1 MFNTPENKAREAI
14 DHLLKSAGWII
25 QNRNEIHLGAGQG
38 IAVREFKLKTGDAD
52 YLLYVNRQAVGA
64 IEAKKTGVP
73 LSGVESQTKKYSSG
87 LPNNLP
93 APYRPLPFLYES
105 TGIETFFTNLLDP
118 SPRSRRIFAFHTPA
132 TIAEWIDTKHN
143 TLRARFHLY
152 PELGRGNLWDA
163 QFRAVQNLEQSLVD
177 DRPRALIQ
185 MATGAGKTYA
195 AVNYIYRMLKHGDV
209 GRVLFLVD
217 RTNLAKQALKEFQQ
231 FETPDDGRRFT
242 ELYNV
247 QRLTSNKLDDVSKV
261 IITTIQRLYSILRN
275 EGDFDPQLEEESLY
289 DNDEL
294 TTGDPRIVTY
304 NPNIPIEYFDVI
316 VVDEC
321 HRSIY
326 NLWRQVL
333 EYFDAYIVGMTATP
347 SKQTFG
353 FFNQNLVMEYT
364 RADAVI
370 DGVNVDSRLYV
381 IRTKITQVGGLIEAD
396 GDTHVPRR
404 DRRTREIRMEL
415 LDEDFEYTGQNLDNN
430 VVAPDQ
436 IRTIIQNFRDQ
447 MLATMFPNREDVPKT
462 LVFAKD
468 DNHAEDIVR
477 IIREEFGRGNDF
489 CKKITYRVTGV
500 KPDDLI
506 TEFRNSYFPRIA
518 VTVDMIATGTDVKPL
533 EILLFMRQVK
543 SPQLFEQMQG
553 RGTRVVDPNDLKVVT
568 PDAETKEYFVIVDA
582 VGVMETPKAETP
594 TLERKPSAPFKS
606 LLEGIAQGQMDDD
619 TFITLA
625 GRLSRLDKKLK
636 PSDRQ
641 SVVDASGGRSLTD
654 LAHILHNA
662 TDPDVAITLASTSY
676 NVDQPTSDQ
685 LNTAEIKLKQ
695 DVADLLTPALR
706 KLLIDIQSR
715 DDIVIDELSKDE
727 VLQAGFVAMDNETAQ
742 QTVQTFRQFIEQNR
756 DEITALQI
764 LYNIPYRDQQLQ
776 WQHIKELKEELE
788 KPPLRLSP
796 EKLWGAYAR
805 LEGNRVRMTE
815 TRRHLTDLIAL
826 VRHALQPDSDLI
838 PYPEQVQR
846 RYKEWIAKEETAG
859 RKFSDDQRSWLDD
872 IANYIGINLTLTVTD
887 FNRVFYQRGGG
898 MAALQAFGDANTL
911 HQIVDEL
918 NTVLAAA

>member
-1 MFNTPENKAREAI
+1 MQNTPENQARKII
-14 DHLLKSAGWII
+14 DQLLSDAGWII
-25 QNRNEIHLGAGQG
+25 QNRDEIHLGAGRG

-52 YLLYVNRQAVGA
+52 YLLYVDRQAVGA
-64 IEAKKTGVP
+64 IEAKKKGVP
-73 LSGVESQTKKYSSG
+73 LSGVEAQTSKYSIG
-87 LPNNLP
+87 LPDNLP
-93 APYRPLPFLYES
+93 APHRPLPFLYES
-105 TGIETFFTNLLDP
+105 TGVETFFTNLLDP
-118 SPRSRRIFAFHTPA
+118 RPRSRRLFAFHRPETL
-132 TIAEWIDTKHN
+132 AEWITAGRD
-143 TLRARFHLY
+143 TLRAKLQQY
-152 PELGRGNLWDA
+152 PALQHGNLWDA
-163 QFRAVQNLEQSLVD
+163 QFRAIENLEVSLAD

-185 MATGAGKTYA
+185 MATGAGKTYT
-195 AVNYIYRMLKHGDV
+195 AVNYVYRMLKHADV

-231 FETPDDGRRFT
+231 FETPDDGRKFT

-261 IITTIQRLYSILRN
+261 IITTIQRLYSILKDDSN
-275 EGDFDPQLEEESLY
+275 FDDELEEESMY
-289 DNDEL
+289 DNEEL
-294 TTGDPRIVTY
+294 TTGNPRIVTY
-304 NPNIPIEYFDVI
+304 NPRIPIEYFDVI

-333 EYFDAYIVGMTATP
+333 EYFDAYIIGMTATP

-364 RADAVI
+364 RADAVM

-381 IRTKITQVGGLIEAD
+381 IRTKITQDGSLIEAD
-396 GDTHVPRR
+396 GETYVPRR
-404 DRRTREIRMEL
+404 DRRTREVRMEL
-415 LDEDFEYTGQNLDNN
+415 LDEDFEYVGQNLDNN

-436 IRTIIQNFRDQ
+436 IRTVIQNFRDQ
-447 MLATMFPNREDVPKT
+447 MLPTMFPHRDDVPKT

-500 KPDDLI
+500 KTDDLI

-533 EILLFMRQVK
+533 EVLLFMRRVK

-594 TLERKPSAPFKS
+594 TLERKPYEPFKTV
-606 LLEGIAQGQMDDD
+606 LEGIAQGRTDDD
-619 TFITLA
+619 SFITLA

-636 PSDRQ
+636 PSDHQ
-641 SVVDASGGRSLTD
+641 NISDVTGGRTLTD
-654 LAHILHNA
+654 IAHILHNA
-662 TDPDVAITLASTSY
+662 ADPDAAVTLAADTHAT
-676 NVDQPTSDQ
+676 DEPTTEQ
-685 LNTAEIKLKQ
+685 INAAETKLKQ
-695 DVADLLTPALR
+695 DAADLLTPALR
-706 KLLIDIQSR
+706 KLLIEIQTR
-715 DDIVIDELSKDE
+715 DDIVIDEISQDE
-727 VLQAGFVAMDNETAQ
+727 ILQAGFVAMDDETAQ
-742 QTVQTFRQFIEQNR
+742 QTVQSFSQFIEQHR

-776 WQHIKELKEELE
+776 WTHIKELKEELE

-805 LEGNRVRMTE
+805 IEGDRVRMTE

-838 PYPEQVQR
+838 PYPEQVR
-846 RYKEWIAKEETAG
+846 ERYAGWMQTQADAG
-859 RKFSDDQRSWLDD
+859 RTFTEQQRAWLDA
-872 IANYIGINLTLTVTD
+872 IADYIGINLAINVTD
-887 FNRVFYQRGGG
+887 FNEVFYDRGGVQ
-898 MAALQAFGDANTL
+898 AALNAFGDANTL
-911 HQIVDEL
+911 REIVAEL